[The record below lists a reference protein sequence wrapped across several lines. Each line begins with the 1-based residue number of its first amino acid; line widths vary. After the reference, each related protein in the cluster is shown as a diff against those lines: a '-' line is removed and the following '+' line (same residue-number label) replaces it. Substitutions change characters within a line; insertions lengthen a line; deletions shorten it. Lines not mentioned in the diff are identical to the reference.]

1 MAELSVL
8 LVDDEQ
14 LVRTGLRL
22 LLDGSDG
29 IRIAGEAADGEA
41 AIEATLRLR
50 PDVVLMD
57 IRMPRLDGI
66 RATARILA
74 ERPEARI
81 VMLTTFDADAEV
93 LSALESGAMGFL
105 LKDTPPAE
113 LIAALH
119 QVADDRMMLSPSVTR
134 QLVVAATDSRVAD
147 RRRLAN
153 ARLSALTTR
162 EREVAGAVARG
173 LSNAEIARELFLSLA
188 TVKTHVGRIMDKL
201 PAANRVQIAVCVH
214 EAGDDKSGAPQDN
227 QPLHH

>member
-1 MAELSVL
+1 ML

-29 IRIAGEAADGEA
+29 IRIVGEAADGEA
-41 AIEATLRLR
+41 AIEAALRMR

-74 ERPEARI
+74 ERPDARI

-93 LSALESGAMGFL
+93 LGALESGAMGFL
-105 LKDTPPAE
+105 LKDTPPVD

-119 QVADDRMMLSPSVTR
+119 QVADGRMMLSPSVTR
-134 QLVVAATDSRVAD
+134 QLVIAATDGRIAD
-147 RRRLAN
+147 RRRVAN
-153 ARLSALTTR
+153 SRLSELTAR
-162 EREVAGAVARG
+162 EREVAEAVAHG
-173 LSNAEIARELFLSLA
+173 LSNAEIAAKLFLSLA

-201 PAANRVQIAVCVH
+201 PANNRVQIAICVH
-214 EAGDDKSGAPQDN
+214 EAGDDISGAPKDN
-227 QPLHH
+227 QPSHG